1 MGRSK
6 NPSKKV
12 SALRDYGMITLGAI
26 IYVFAL
32 KVFITPMQIPSGGIA
47 GIALLCNYMLGM
59 PIGVVSM
66 VLNIPLLF
74 FGYKMLGRD
83 FFFKTMYMTVLS
95 SVLTDLAGF
104 LPAYEGDI
112 LLACLFGGMIKG
124 VGFGLVIR
132 VGGTSG
138 GSDVVSKYLYRKR
151 AVPIGTTNMSI
162 NVCVLAISAL
172 FLRSLESLFYGVIA
186 QYVVSVVMDSI
197 IYGGDVQKN
206 ALIITSK
213 PDEVAQAIMHNI
225 GHGVTAIEG
234 KGMYTD
240 QDREMIF
247 VVVSRKEVHLVQNK
261 VREIDPKAFM
271 VVTDAYETFG
281 EGFKQFPDKDTIQAV
296 G

>member
-172 FLRSLESLFYGVIA
+172 FLRSIESLFYGVIA

-234 KGMYTD
+234 KGMYTGKE
-240 QDREMIF
+240 RTILMC
-247 VVVSRKEVHLVQNK
+247 VVRRHETNLVK
-261 VREIDPKAFM
+261 KTILDIDDTAFM
-271 VVTDAYETFG
+271 MLSDVSEVLG
-281 EGFKQFPDKDTIQAV
+281 RGFKNMKID
-296 G
+296 

>member
-162 NVCVLAISAL
+162 NVCVLAISAI

-234 KGMYTD
+234 KGMYTGKE
-240 QDREMIF
+240 RTILMC
-247 VVVSRKEVHLVQNK
+247 VVRRHETNLVK
-261 VREIDPKAFM
+261 KTILDIDDTAFM
-271 VVTDAYETFG
+271 MLSDVSEVLG
-281 EGFKQFPDKDTIQAV
+281 RGFKNMKID
-296 G
+296 

>member
-112 LLACLFGGMIKG
+112 LLACLFGGIIKG

-234 KGMYTD
+234 KGMYTGKE
-240 QDREMIF
+240 RTILMC
-247 VVVSRKEVHLVQNK
+247 VVRRHETNLVK
-261 VREIDPKAFM
+261 KTILDIDDTAFM
-271 VVTDAYETFG
+271 MLSDVSEVLG
-281 EGFKQFPDKDTIQAV
+281 RGFKNMKVD
-296 G
+296 

>member
-172 FLRSLESLFYGVIA
+172 FLRRLESLFYGVIA

-234 KGMYTD
+234 KGMYTGKE
-240 QDREMIF
+240 RTILMC
-247 VVVSRKEVHLVQNK
+247 VVRRHETNLVK
-261 VREIDPKAFM
+261 KTILDIDDTAFM
-271 VVTDAYETFG
+271 MLSDVSEVLG
-281 EGFKQFPDKDTIQAV
+281 RGFKNMKID
-296 G
+296 

>member
-112 LLACLFGGMIKG
+112 LLACLFGGMIKV

-172 FLRSLESLFYGVIA
+172 FLRSIESLFYGVIA

-234 KGMYTD
+234 KGMYTGKE
-240 QDREMIF
+240 RTILMC
-247 VVVSRKEVHLVQNK
+247 VVRRHETNLVK
-261 VREIDPKAFM
+261 KTILDIDDTAFM
-271 VVTDAYETFG
+271 MLSDVSEVLG
-281 EGFKQFPDKDTIQAV
+281 RGFKNMKID
-296 G
+296 

>member
-12 SALRDYGMITLGAI
+12 SALRDYGMITLGSI

-112 LLACLFGGMIKG
+112 LLACLFGGIIKG

-234 KGMYTD
+234 KGMYTGKE
-240 QDREMIF
+240 RTILMC
-247 VVVSRKEVHLVQNK
+247 VVRRHETNLVKKTILDIDDTASMMLSDVSEVLG
-261 VREIDPKAFM
+261 R
-271 VVTDAYETFG
+271 
-281 EGFKQFPDKDTIQAV
+281 GFKNMKID
-296 G
+296 

>member
-112 LLACLFGGMIKG
+112 LLACLFGGIIKG

-197 IYGGDVQKN
+197 IYGSDVQKN

-234 KGMYTD
+234 KGMYTGKE
-240 QDREMIF
+240 RTILMC
-247 VVVSRKEVHLVQNK
+247 VVRRHETNLVK
-261 VREIDPKAFM
+261 KTILDIDDTAFM
-271 VVTDAYETFG
+271 MLSDVSEVLG
-281 EGFKQFPDKDTIQAV
+281 RGFKNMKID
-296 G
+296 

>member
-112 LLACLFGGMIKG
+112 LLACLFGGIIKG

-151 AVPIGTTNMSI
+151 AVPIGTTNMLI

-234 KGMYTD
+234 KGMYTGKE
-240 QDREMIF
+240 RTILMC
-247 VVVSRKEVHLVQNK
+247 VVRRHETNLVK
-261 VREIDPKAFM
+261 KTILDIDDTAFM
-271 VVTDAYETFG
+271 MLSDVSEVLG
-281 EGFKQFPDKDTIQAV
+281 RGFKNMKID
-296 G
+296 

>member
-95 SVLTDLAGF
+95 SVLTDFAGF

-112 LLACLFGGMIKG
+112 LLACLFGGIIKG

-234 KGMYTD
+234 KGMYTGKE
-240 QDREMIF
+240 RTILMC
-247 VVVSRKEVHLVQNK
+247 VVRRHETNLVK
-261 VREIDPKAFM
+261 KTILDIDDTAFM
-271 VVTDAYETFG
+271 MLSDVSEVLG
-281 EGFKQFPDKDTIQAV
+281 RGFKNMKID
-296 G
+296 

>member
-124 VGFGLVIR
+124 VGFGLIIR

-234 KGMYTD
+234 KGMYTGKE
-240 QDREMIF
+240 RTILMC
-247 VVVSRKEVHLVQNK
+247 VVRRHETNLVK
-261 VREIDPKAFM
+261 KTILDIDDTAFM
-271 VVTDAYETFG
+271 MLSDVSEVLG
-281 EGFKQFPDKDTIQAV
+281 RGFKNMKID
-296 G
+296 

>member
-234 KGMYTD
+234 KGMYTGKE
-240 QDREMIF
+240 RTILMC
-247 VVVSRKEVHLVQNK
+247 VVRRHETNLVK
-261 VREIDPKAFM
+261 KTILDIDDTAFM
-271 VVTDAYETFG
+271 MLSDVSEVLG
-281 EGFKQFPDKDTIQAV
+281 RGFKNMKID
-296 G
+296 

>member
-12 SALRDYGMITLGAI
+12 SALRDYGMITFGAI

-112 LLACLFGGMIKG
+112 LLACLFGGIIKG

-234 KGMYTD
+234 KGMYTGKE
-240 QDREMIF
+240 RTILMC
-247 VVVSRKEVHLVQNK
+247 VVRRHETNLVK
-261 VREIDPKAFM
+261 KTILDIDDTAFM
-271 VVTDAYETFG
+271 MLSDVSEVLG
-281 EGFKQFPDKDTIQAV
+281 RGFKNMKID
-296 G
+296 

>member
-1 MGRSK
+1 MGKTK
-6 NPSKKV
+6 NTSKKV
-12 SALRDYGMITLGAI
+12 SALHDYGMITLGAI
-26 IYVFAL
+26 IYAFAL

-47 GIALLCNYMLGM
+47 GIALLCNYILGM

-112 LLACLFGGMIKG
+112 LLACLFGGIIKG

-132 VGGTSG
+132 AGGTSG

-234 KGMYTD
+234 KGMYTGKE
-240 QDREMIF
+240 RTILMC
-247 VVVSRKEVHLVQNK
+247 VVRRHETNLVK
-261 VREIDPKAFM
+261 KTILDIDDTAFM
-271 VVTDAYETFG
+271 MLSDVSEVLG
-281 EGFKQFPDKDTIQAV
+281 RGFKNMKID
-296 G
+296 

>member
-12 SALRDYGMITLGAI
+12 SALRDYGMITFGAI
-26 IYVFAL
+26 IYVFAI

-112 LLACLFGGMIKG
+112 LLACLFGGIIKG

-234 KGMYTD
+234 KGMYTGKE
-240 QDREMIF
+240 RTILMC
-247 VVVSRKEVHLVQNK
+247 VVRRHETNLVK
-261 VREIDPKAFM
+261 KTILDIDDTAFM
-271 VVTDAYETFG
+271 MLSDVSEVLG
-281 EGFKQFPDKDTIQAV
+281 RGFKNMKID
-296 G
+296 

>member
-225 GHGVTAIEG
+225 GHGVTAIKG
-234 KGMYTD
+234 KGMYTGKE
-240 QDREMIF
+240 RTILMC
-247 VVVSRKEVHLVQNK
+247 VVRRHETNLVK
-261 VREIDPKAFM
+261 KTILDIDDTAFM
-271 VVTDAYETFG
+271 MLSDVSEVLG
-281 EGFKQFPDKDTIQAV
+281 RGFKNMKID
-296 G
+296 

>member
-12 SALRDYGMITLGAI
+12 SALRDYGMITLGSI

-112 LLACLFGGMIKG
+112 LLACLFGGIIKG

-234 KGMYTD
+234 KGMYTGKE
-240 QDREMIF
+240 RTVLMC
-247 VVVSRKEVHLVQNK
+247 VVRRHETNLVK
-261 VREIDPKAFM
+261 KTILDIDDTAFM
-271 VVTDAYETFG
+271 MLSDVSEVLG
-281 EGFKQFPDKDTIQAV
+281 RGFKNMKID
-296 G
+296 

>member
-104 LPAYEGDI
+104 LPTYEGDI

-162 NVCVLAISAL
+162 NACVLAISAL

-234 KGMYTD
+234 KGMYTGKE
-240 QDREMIF
+240 RTILMC
-247 VVVSRKEVHLVQNK
+247 VVRRHETNLVK
-261 VREIDPKAFM
+261 KTILDIDDTAFM
-271 VVTDAYETFG
+271 MLSDVSEVLG
-281 EGFKQFPDKDTIQAV
+281 RGFKNMKID
-296 G
+296 

>member
-112 LLACLFGGMIKG
+112 LLACLFGGIIKG

-234 KGMYTD
+234 KGMYTGKE
-240 QDREMIF
+240 RTILMC
-247 VVVSRKEVHLVQNK
+247 VVRRHETNLVK
-261 VREIDPKAFM
+261 KTILDIDDTAFM
-271 VVTDAYETFG
+271 MLSDVSEVLG
-281 EGFKQFPDKDTIQAV
+281 RGFKNMKID
-296 G
+296 

>member
-112 LLACLFGGMIKG
+112 LLACLFGGIIKG

-172 FLRSLESLFYGVIA
+172 FLCSLESLFYGVIA

-234 KGMYTD
+234 KGMYTGKE
-240 QDREMIF
+240 RTILMC
-247 VVVSRKEVHLVQNK
+247 VVRRHETNLVK
-261 VREIDPKAFM
+261 KTILDIDDTAFM
-271 VVTDAYETFG
+271 MLSDVSEVLG
-281 EGFKQFPDKDTIQAV
+281 RGFKNMKID
-296 G
+296 

>member
-112 LLACLFGGMIKG
+112 LLACLFGGIIKG
-124 VGFGLVIR
+124 VGFGLIIR

-234 KGMYTD
+234 KGMYTGKE
-240 QDREMIF
+240 RTILMC
-247 VVVSRKEVHLVQNK
+247 VVRRHETNLVK
-261 VREIDPKAFM
+261 KTILDIDDTAFM
-271 VVTDAYETFG
+271 MLSDVSEVLG
-281 EGFKQFPDKDTIQAV
+281 RGFKNMKID
-296 G
+296 